1 MSSHEIPR
9 TDLVNALV
17 SAARAPTPLLLTGPP
32 GSGKTSLLLQA
43 AEVLARRGWVCVY
56 LDMMAAASSPDR
68 FVRAAL
74 NALPGDHF
82 DDRLPQTAGLRRLA
96 GSGRSQEHAA
106 VQGLLSLWACLEKA
120 GGRPVALLL
129 DEVTEI
135 RSLAYFPGL
144 REVDRP
150 FGAALAGRR
159 GGTLL
164 ATSFPTLAAQLWPR
178 FGTLEARR
186 LSAHELGPAA
196 EGLGIDPSTL
206 ERACF
211 GWPRYARILLDAMQG
226 EDDLVSVW
234 AREMTRGGRLEVC
247 CRHTYETL
255 LLRSRGYGMSKAV
268 LAAVAQEEGLNLK
281 ALVGRLGRTPG
292 AVGDYLCWLL
302 GVDALRKVKKRYH
315 YVDGMVRE
323 WVRLHAR
330 GIPPTAAELLA
341 SAHEATGLS
350 PTASRVPPAVA
361 QPVAQ
366 REDSLMEID

>member
-1 MSSHEIPR
+1 MSNHEIPR

-17 SAARAPTPLLLTGPP
+17 TAAQAPTPLLLTGPP

-43 AEVLARRGWVCVY
+43 GEALERRGWVCVY

-74 NALPGDHF
+74 GALPGEHF
-82 DDRLPQTAGLRRLA
+82 DDRQPQTAGLRRLA

-120 GGRPVALLL
+120 GERPVALLL
-129 DEVTEI
+129 DEITEI

-164 ATSFPTLAAQLWPR
+164 ASSFPTLAAQLWPR
-178 FGTLEARR
+178 FGTLVASP
-186 LSAHELGPAA
+186 LSAGELGPAA
-196 EGLGIDPSTL
+196 ERLGLDPPIL

-211 GWPRYARILLDAMQG
+211 GWPRYARILLDAMEG
-226 EDDLVSVW
+226 EDSLALVW

-268 LAAVAQEEGLNLK
+268 LATVAEEEGLNLK
-281 ALVGRLGRTPG
+281 ALVGLLGRTPG
-292 AVGDYLCWLL
+292 AVRDYLCWLL
-302 GVDALRKVKKRYH
+302 AVDALRKVKKRYY
-315 YVDGMVRE
+315 YVDGMLRI

-330 GIPPTAAELLA
+330 GTPPTAAELQ
-341 SAHEATGLS
+341 SVAHGVTGLS
-350 PTASRVPPAVA
+350 PDEPRAEARVVN
-361 QPVAQ
+361 PVAT